1 MKELS
6 EEFGEIVIVY
16 VNVEKWS
23 GLVEGFRIL
32 NVLMFVY
39 FKDGKEVVWQN
50 FIRGKGEVF
59 IKFEEF
65 WEFQCFLGLYL
76 WDFDWEDVEWFFG
89 NVY

>member
-1 MKELS
+1 MVGVGMIVEYDENVDFIKGKVVFWFLIFGCFLCRFVEVFMKELS

-39 FKDGKEVVWQN
+39 FKDGKEVVW
-50 FIRGKGEVF
+50 
-59 IKFEEF
+59 
-65 WEFQCFLGLYL
+65 
-76 WDFDWEDVEWFFG
+76 
-89 NVY
+89 